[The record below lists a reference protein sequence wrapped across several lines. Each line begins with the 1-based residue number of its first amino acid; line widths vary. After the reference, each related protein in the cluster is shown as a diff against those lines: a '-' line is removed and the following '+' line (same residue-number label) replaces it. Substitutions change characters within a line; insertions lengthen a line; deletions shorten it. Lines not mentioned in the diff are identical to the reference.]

1 MTTIGEGVFYSCSG
15 LTSITVEEGNPQ
27 FDSRYNCNAIIE
39 TSTNELI
46 AGCKNTNIPTNVTC
60 LGEGAFNGCTSL
72 ASIVIPSSITRIKDL
87 CFEGCSSLVDVYCYA
102 ENAPYASSWNIF
114 DEYTYEES
122 TLHVPEGK
130 ENAYSRESPWRW
142 FANVVALTDSDPEPT
157 GIKTIEK
164 DVLEKGTVL

>member
-1 MTTIGEGVFYSCSG
+1 M
-15 LTSITVEEGNPQ
+15 
-27 FDSRYNCNAIIE
+27 
-39 TSTNELI
+39 
-46 AGCKNTNIPTNVTC
+46 
-60 LGEGAFNGCTSL
+60 
-72 ASIVIPSSITRIKDL
+72 

-164 DVLEKGTVL
+164 DVLEKERYYDLSGRRLTASQTGVNIIQTGNGKIKKVLVR